1 MASDS
6 DAAETVP
13 SRLGADEL
21 GVRALGVEGIEA
33 IIEIRDRLTAV
44 IESSQAANAIEN
56 QHWRPAP
63 APLPNL
69 TPTEAKRANAARRKV
84 MADVR
89 AHPARSARP

>member
-13 SRLGADEL
+13 SGL
-21 GVRALGVEGIEA
+21 GVDELGVEGIAA

-44 IESSQAANAIEN
+44 IESSQAANATEN
-56 QHWRPAP
+56 QNWRPAP

-69 TPTEAKRANAARRKV
+69 TPAEAKRANAARRKV

-89 AHPARSARP
+89 AHPARSATR